1 MELLRVVKL
10 SLSYGEQIVLN
21 HIDFS
26 IEKGKIIGLLGPN
39 GAGKSSII
47 RILAGLVNPGSGVL
61 YFHGKKKKHFSELR
75 NCCGYLIESPAFYP
89 YLSAKQNL
97 KLINKI
103 NHGTKDIDQIL
114 VEVGLVNVGKK
125 KVKHFSTGMRQRLAI
140 AQAMMRDVELLILDE
155 PFNGLDPN
163 GFQDLISI
171 LKGFKAKGITVM
183 VSSHLLNELEE
194 FADVFVLIKKGEIAF
209 QIDKKELFASKKRV
223 AFTFENSPNQKAMA
237 YFENKKAIFESETN
251 VVLKVNPNEIAGM
264 VQDLVAMQ
272 CVPVNV
278 EMKNV
283 LQEKYLE
290 ITS

>member
-1 MELLRVVKL
+1 MELLKVDNL
-10 SLSYGEQIVLN
+10 SLSYGEQVILH

-47 RILAGLVNPGSGVL
+47 RILAGLVVPKSGDL
-61 YFHGKKKKHFSELR
+61 FFHNKKKKYFAELR
-75 NCCGYLIESPAFYP
+75 NSCSYLIDSPSFYP

-97 KLINKI
+97 KLINRI
-103 NHGTKDIDQIL
+103 NYGNKDIDEIL
-114 VEVGLVNVGKK
+114 VKVGLGDVGKK
-125 KVKHFSTGMRQRLAI
+125 KVKHFSTGMKQRLAI
-140 AQAMMRDVELLILDE
+140 AQVMMRDVELLILDE

-171 LKGFKAKGITVM
+171 LEEFKAKGTTVV

-194 FADVFVLIKKGEIAF
+194 FADVFILLKKGAIAF
-209 QIDKKELFASKKRV
+209 QIEKKELLKSKKRV
-223 AFTFENSPNQKAMA
+223 AFTFEDRPNPEAMKCL
-237 YFENKKAIFESETN
+237 EDKKALFESDIK
-251 VVLKVNPNEIAGM
+251 VVLKLNPDDIAGM
-264 VQDLVAMQ
+264 VQDLVAVQ
-272 CVPVNV
+272 CVPINV

-283 LQEKYLE
+283 LQQKYLE